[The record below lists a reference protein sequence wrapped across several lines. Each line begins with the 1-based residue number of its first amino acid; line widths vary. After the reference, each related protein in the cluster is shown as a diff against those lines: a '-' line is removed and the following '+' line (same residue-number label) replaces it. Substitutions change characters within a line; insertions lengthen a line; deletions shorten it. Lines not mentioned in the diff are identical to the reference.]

1 MKPKAVWTLLKETFS
16 DFNED
21 GVLRLSAALSYYSI
35 FSIGPLLVIAISL
48 AGFVLGSEESVRKE
62 IEAQLQSVMGG
73 NATKVL
79 DSMAVS
85 RSKDTNILMTIVGV
99 VALLFGATGVFAQL
113 QDSLNTIWEVKAKP
127 GRGMWIF
134 IRHRLLSL
142 GMVLGIGFLLLVSM
156 LLSTILSTFTS
167 KLGSMM
173 SATGVIA
180 HIVDL
185 VVSVGVTTLL
195 FAAIFKFLP
204 DVKVEWRNVWVG
216 ALGTAL
222 LFALGKYL
230 LGLYLGR
237 ESTESAYGAA
247 GAVVIILLWFYY
259 AAIILFFG
267 AEFTQVYARS
277 TGSRIVPSDY
287 AVPISDEQRAQAGL
301 SGRKTAPPAPQPSE
315 PEYEPLGTAA
325 LEAYARSQTVP
336 ISPVSVPGLRRDSVW
351 AFVGLM
357 VVTGLLAGANLRR
370 R

>member
-1 MKPKAVWTLLKETFS
+1 MKPKAAWSLFKETFQ

-35 FSIGPLLVIAISL
+35 FSVGPLLIVAIAL
-48 AGFVLGSEESVRKE
+48 AGFFLGSEEAVRKE
-62 IEAQLQSVMGG
+62 IEKQLQSFMGG
-73 NATKVL
+73 NASKVL
-79 DSMAVS
+79 DSMAAS
-85 RSKDTNILMTIVGV
+85 RSKDTNVFMAIVGI

-127 GRGMWIF
+127 GKGLWNF

-156 LLSTILSTFTS
+156 VLSTVLATFTS
-167 KLGSMM
+167 KLGSML

-180 HIVDL
+180 HIVDV

-195 FAAIFKFLP
+195 FAAMFKFLP
-204 DVKVEWRNVWVG
+204 DVKISWRNVWVG

-222 LFALGKYL
+222 LFALGKHL

-259 AAIILFFG
+259 ASIILFFG
-267 AEFTQVYARS
+267 AEFTQVYARR
-277 TGSRIVPSDY
+277 TGSRIVPSEY
-287 AVPISDEQRAQAGL
+287 AVPISDEQRAQEGL
-301 SGRKTAPPAPQPSE
+301 SGKKMEPGKQAPEA
-315 PEYEPLGTAA
+315 EYEPIGEAA
-325 LEAYARSQTVP
+325 MAAYERAQPV
-336 ISPVSVPGLRRDSVW
+336 PVSPVPGLNRESVW
-351 AFVGLM
+351 TFVGVV
-357 VVTGLLAGANLRR
+357 VVTGLLAGASLRR
-370 R
+370 RIAR